1 MNETGISFIDVTM
14 TVASG
19 VLSGAIIY
27 LFIVLILMNIPR
39 PKWVCTRLGL
49 HTTPPYREF
58 DGSNWIGTCPQCGKK
73 GTVNK
78 MKWGILEKNYD

>member
-1 MNETGISFIDVTM
+1 MNDLGFIDVTM
-14 TVASG
+14 MVVSF
-19 VLSGAIIY
+19 VLSGAAIL
-27 LFIVLILMNIPR
+27 LFFGSILINTRR
-39 PKWVCTRLGL
+39 PKWFCTRLGL